1 MSTITGLSNLLGQ
14 IADSRANSGG
24 GAGKSYLEVAN
35 SLTDLKNKEHGQ
47 NVMGDYDMIT
57 VRSNF
62 ARNRIV
68 DFGDYRAAFDE
79 YGVAKVPLHVRA
91 AVESTQRAYPGR
103 FQIDAEADSAQGT
116 PEAIVAPAAAPVA
129 APVAAPQKDYTPLE
143 KELMASIIEADE
155 ADEEPEEAP
164 EPKKAPES
172 EAKKK
177 AIKPEAKPEVA
188 KPKRKTRRAK
198 KD

>member
-1 MSTITGLSNLLGQ
+1 MSTITGLSDLLGQ
-14 IADSRANSGG
+14 MADSRANSGE
-24 GAGKSYLEVAN
+24 GAGKHYLEVAN

-68 DFGDYRAAFDE
+68 DFGDYRVAFDE
-79 YGVAKVPLHVRA
+79 YGVAKVPSHVRA

-103 FQIDAEADSAQGT
+103 FQIDAKADSAPGT
-116 PEAIVAPAAAPVA
+116 PEAIVAS
-129 APVAAPQKDYTPLE
+129 VAAPQKDYTPLE

-164 EPKKAPES
+164 EPKKAPEP

>member
-1 MSTITGLSNLLGQ
+1 MSTITGLSDLLGQ
-14 IADSRANSGG
+14 MADSRANSGG

-79 YGVAKVPLHVRA
+79 YGVAKVPAHVRA
-91 AVESTQRAYPGR
+91 EVESAQRAYPGR
-103 FQIDAEADSAQGT
+103 FQIDTEAGSTQGT
-116 PEAIVAPAAAPVA
+116 PEAIV

-164 EPKKAPES
+164 EPKKAPEP

>member
-1 MSTITGLSNLLGQ
+1 MSTITGLSDLLGQ
-14 IADSRANSGG
+14 MADSRANSGG

-91 AVESTQRAYPGR
+91 EVESTQRAYPGR
-103 FQIDAEADSAQGT
+103 FQIDTKADSAQGT
-116 PEAIVAPAAAPVA
+116 PEAIVAP
-129 APVAAPQKDYTPLE
+129 VAAPQKYYTPLE

-164 EPKKAPES
+164 EPKKAPEP